1 MSEEIL
7 NQFIL
12 TNDTFKI
19 HQQLQNPIYL
29 DVQTYDYFLRLLTV
43 QFSNVVPN
51 IVEDMKFEGNVII
64 TPGIYEVT
72 QIIDKFNSTGN
83 GTLVLST
90 SDGKISYTNDTGSD
104 ITFSATE
111 SDNNLLISPIIGFDS
126 SQIVSQTVLSGT
138 TITANNVSQIQ
149 DYNYFVLSSGN
160 IQGITYTSFNGSKL
174 NPSNILYPFSSALA
188 PFQFKTWTSVQ
199 PVDFKLSM
207 DYLNYLDFEIKDG
220 YNRPITKLMA
230 GTDFMIT
237 VQIIKK
243 RKIY

>member
-12 TNDTFKI
+12 TNNTFKI
-19 HQQLQNPIYL
+19 HQTLQNPIYL
-29 DVQTYDYFLRLLTV
+29 DVQNYDYFLRLLTV

-51 IVEDMKFEGNVII
+51 VIENMKFEGNVVI
-64 TPGIYEVT
+64 TPGIYEIS
-72 QIIDKFNSTGN
+72 QIVDTFNASGN
-83 GTLVLST
+83 GTIVLST
-90 SDGKISYTNDTGSD
+90 SDGKITYTNDTGSD

-111 SDNNLLISPIIGFDS
+111 SDNNFLISHIIGFDS
-126 SQIVSQTVLSGT
+126 TQIVGQTVINGAS
-138 TITANNVSQIQ
+138 IIANHVAQIQ
-149 DYNYFVLSSGN
+149 EYNYFVLSSGN
-160 IQGITYTSFNGSKL
+160 IQGITYTSFNNSKL

-207 DYLNYLDFEIKDG
+207 DYLNYVDFEIKDG
-220 YNRPITKLMA
+220 FNRPITHLMA
-230 GTDFMIT
+230 GTDFMVT